1 MPRCLNIFVQD
12 QMMQNGLTLNYLPL
26 QSVGFD
32 TALILIKILILQSDF
47 HTTVSDYGFSWY
59 LFYNSITYHKFFLSY
74 QPYCDD
80 IRSILNFVW
89 YLEFFD
95 TLYYILKMHLM
106 MTSRSLWISWNT
118 RIWLKWQRWMCWIL
132 GQNTKKCL
140 K

>member
-12 QMMQNGLTLNYLPL
+12 QMIQNGLTLNYLPL

-32 TALILIKILILQSDF
+32 TTLILIKIFILQSDF
-47 HTTVSDYGFSWY
+47 HTTASDYGFSWY
-59 LFYNSITYHKFFLSY
+59 LFYNSITHHKFFLSY

-132 GQNTKKCL
+132 G
-140 K
+140 